1 MFQGAIQPLTTYRT
15 RCGRGRTTYD
25 PTVSP
30 SQPWSVVCDGT
41 VCSYAPT
48 LQEAAYRLKQKGC
61 KELRLTAE
69 YNQPKKEN

>member
-1 MFQGAIQPLTTYRT
+1 MFTGKIEPLTTYRT

-30 SQPWSVVCDGT
+30 SQPRSVVCDGT

-48 LQEAAYRLKQKGC
+48 LQEAAARLKQKGC
-61 KELRLTAE
+61 KELRLAPDHP
-69 YNQPKKEN
+69 QPQEK